1 MSRPFSCRTPRGLDL
16 PRAAEYRREPSPCTL
31 RVAAR
36 DFGTTVVRA
45 AGRRGAGARRRRRAS
60 KARSDSMATYVLVHG
75 AYQGGWIWKPVVD
88 RLRAAGH
95 QVYAPTLDGC
105 AERHHLIRAGI
116 TVGTHAQEIAQLMF
130 YEDLARVVL
139 VGTSSGGMV
148 ICKAAELA
156 RDRIAH
162 LAFVDALALMPGE
175 RVGDIVKRPSANE
188 TTSITTSPSR
198 SDVETRL
205 FADLA
210 PDLRAW
216 ALARYT
222 PHPVAALEAPVE
234 LGTFW
239 TQTWPTTVI
248 RCRRAANP
256 PEAHQRRTAE
266 RLKAAWHE
274 LDTGHYP
281 MLSQPEQLTRL
292 LLAPVS

>member
-1 MSRPFSCRTPRGLDL
+1 
-16 PRAAEYRREPSPCTL
+16 
-31 RVAAR
+31 
-36 DFGTTVVRA
+36 
-45 AGRRGAGARRRRRAS
+45 
-60 KARSDSMATYVLVHG
+60 MATFVLVHG
-75 AYQGGWIWKPVVD
+75 AYQGGWIWKPVVA

-95 QVYAPTLDGC
+95 QVYAPSLDGC
-105 AERHHLIRAGI
+105 AERHHLVRPGI
-116 TVGTHAQEIAQLMF
+116 TAGTHGQEIAQLMF
-130 YEDLARVVL
+130 YEDLAGIML

-156 RDRIAH
+156 RDRIQH

-175 RVGDIVKRPSANE
+175 RVGDIVKRASANE
-188 TTSITTSPSR
+188 TTSISTGPSR

-205 FADLA
+205 FGDLEPA
-210 PDLRAW
+210 LRAW

-234 LGTFW
+234 LGSFW
-239 TQTWPTTVI
+239 TQTWPATVI
-248 RCRRAANP
+248 RCRRATNP

-266 RLKAAWHE
+266 RLKAEWHE

-281 MLSQPEQLTRL
+281 MLSQPEALTRL